1 MHAIM
6 GLIHQDRTPTPT
18 LPCRH
23 LRAWHGQVRAV
34 KFPLHRPRARNAP
47 TLWRSGSGHRRAWGA
62 APKVF
67 QTIAATTAIHLQSHI
82 PARYCRDRSRPWDPL
97 RATSAI
103 VQVVISFPRAQ
114 RSGAQLFRACSMDGK
129 ETIPLRHGNI
139 VGHIAVHIGVS
150 PASALAYKDA
160 CALGT
165 ERVCVVRLPGRNL
178 YQGRSNRQANQN
190 TETNAP
196 CRRHTGLRV
205 GEGRRVVCGIWF
217 ATFGA

>member
-1 MHAIM
+1 MRAIM

-18 LPCRH
+18 PPCRH
-23 LRAWHGQVRAV
+23 LRVWHGQVRAA

-67 QTIAATTAIHLQSHI
+67 QTIAATTAIHWRWHI
-82 PARYCRDRSRPWDPL
+82 PAQCCTCKSHRWVPR
-97 RATSAI
+97 RATSAT
-103 VQVVISFPRAQ
+103 VQVWIWFPHAQ

-165 ERVCVVRLPGRNL
+165 ERICIVRLP
-178 YQGRSNRQANQN
+178 
-190 TETNAP
+190 
-196 CRRHTGLRV
+196 
-205 GEGRRVVCGIWF
+205 
-217 ATFGA
+217 